1 MTIDHLH
8 FMRSRK
14 VNRDMVTVMESIMLI
29 CFGLSWP
36 ITVYKSLKTHSTTGK
51 SPLFM
56 SAILIGYLA
65 GISGKIMGGQFTYVL
80 ALYLLNFSVVS
91 LDLILYFKHRKAEQ
105 KAAKSAC
112 LAHAI

>member
-1 MTIDHLH
+1 
-8 FMRSRK
+8 
-14 VNRDMVTVMESIMLI
+14 MVTIMESIMLI

-36 ITVYKSLKTHSTTGK
+36 ISVYKSLKSHSTAGK
-51 SPLFM
+51 SPIFM

-91 LDLILYFKHRKAEQ
+91 FDFFLYFKNRRAEHT
-105 KAAKSAC
+105 KMTH
-112 LAHAI
+112 AHA